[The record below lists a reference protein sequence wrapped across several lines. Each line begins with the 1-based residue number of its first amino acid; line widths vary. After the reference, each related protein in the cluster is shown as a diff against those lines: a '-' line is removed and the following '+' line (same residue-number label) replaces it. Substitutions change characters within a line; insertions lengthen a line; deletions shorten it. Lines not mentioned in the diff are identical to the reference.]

1 MDEQLKS
8 LSKIFTETL
17 LRIPDFQRGY
27 AWSLKEVNDYWN
39 DILRL
44 GKDKKHYVGVLTLDG
59 VKQETLEKWL
69 DDTWLLK
76 SKNYQSYYVV
86 DGQQRLTTSMLLI
99 KAIIDIMNEKNIKFL
114 NYMSREGIMNKYIY
128 ESKPEENS
136 KSFLFSYELQNPS
149 YDFLVEYIYQNK
161 EILETRIQETAYTK
175 NLKEAYN
182 FFFKKLN
189 EIEDNTEIEII
200 FKKITQDFLFNV
212 YKISSEIDVYV
223 AFETMNNRG
232 KPLSNLERLKNRLI
246 YLVELLEEK
255 SYIKERLRREV
266 NDCWKE
272 IYHSLGKKTK
282 HPILDDEF
290 LFAHY
295 FIYFK
300 EGKDD
305 YFSYDRDETT
315 GKTAKLLDEVFTP
328 EAVLSKNITSKE
340 LFKYLES
347 LKITVV
353 RWTSL
358 LYPEDRYYSK
368 EIKNYINLIVFIQK
382 STLRLGSI
390 YDNSKYLLILAI
402 FSMYDNYNNNNDFI
416 KFLETVERNMFVIN
430 ILTPFRIYLY
440 QLYDIDE
447 SVIIINY
454 IDLIIKLRKKEI
466 YLEKIIEI
474 IENQTKQIINSEKY
488 RKLIIEYYEKN
499 GFYDI
504 SFLRYFFYNYECE
517 LREKNGDARLYLDYN
532 IESSVEH
539 IFPQKVKNQY
549 WKEKFSKYNLKTRK
563 QIANSLGNFIVISSR
578 NKNSKLSNKGFEEKK
593 GVAGSKVGYKYS
605 DLYSEKKLT
614 DYNQWTIKEIKN
626 RGIELCE
633 FMERRWKIKIGNK
646 NEKLKFLGL
655 FEIEKESN

>member
-8 LSKIFTETL
+8 LSKIFNETL
-17 LRIPDFQRGY
+17 LRIPDFQRGS

-44 GKDKKHYVGVLTLDG
+44 GENKKHYVGVLTLDI
-59 VKQETLEKWL
+59 VKQETLENWL
-69 DDTWLLK
+69 DDIWLLK

-99 KAIIDIMNEKNIKFL
+99 KAIIDIMNKKNIRLL
-114 NYMSREGIMNKYIY
+114 NYMSKEEILNKYIY

-149 YDFLVEYIYQNK
+149 YSFLAECIYQNE
-161 EILETRIQETAYTK
+161 EILKTRIQETAYTK
-175 NLKEAYN
+175 NLKEAYD
-182 FFFKKLN
+182 FFFKKLD
-189 EIEDNTEIEII
+189 EIKDNTEIENI

-300 EGKDD
+300 EEKDYD
-305 YFSYDRDETT
+305 FSYDRDETT
-315 GKTAKLLDEVFTP
+315 GKTVKLLDEVFIP
-328 EAVLSKNITSKE
+328 EAVLSKNITPKE

-353 RWTSL
+353 R
-358 LYPEDRYYSK
+358 
-368 EIKNYINLIVFIQK
+368 
-382 STLRLGSI
+382 
-390 YDNSKYLLILAI
+390 
-402 FSMYDNYNNNNDFI
+402 
-416 KFLETVERNMFVIN
+416 
-430 ILTPFRIYLY
+430 
-440 QLYDIDE
+440 
-447 SVIIINY
+447 
-454 IDLIIKLRKKEI
+454 
-466 YLEKIIEI
+466 
-474 IENQTKQIINSEKY
+474 
-488 RKLIIEYYEKN
+488 
-499 GFYDI
+499 
-504 SFLRYFFYNYECE
+504 
-517 LREKNGDARLYLDYN
+517 
-532 IESSVEH
+532 
-539 IFPQKVKNQY
+539 
-549 WKEKFSKYNLKTRK
+549 
-563 QIANSLGNFIVISSR
+563 
-578 NKNSKLSNKGFEEKK
+578 
-593 GVAGSKVGYKYS
+593 
-605 DLYSEKKLT
+605 
-614 DYNQWTIKEIKN
+614 
-626 RGIELCE
+626 
-633 FMERRWKIKIGNK
+633 
-646 NEKLKFLGL
+646 
-655 FEIEKESN
+655 